1 MLTDSNI
8 ANVLLD
14 TLSSEPAKSHELL
27 FYSTFAHKTFL
38 LMQRTGPGTKG
49 YEKLQQTFGDAV
61 TKVRAL
67 IHDAGELHGFEGAG
81 ALTEI
86 SHAGMAKLL
95 DLMRDLAAI
104 KQRSV

>member
-1 MLTDSNI
+1 LLKGSNLS
-8 ANVLLD
+8 NSLLEA
-14 TLSSEPAKSHELL
+14 LAEKPAKRHELL

-38 LMQRTGPGTKG
+38 LMQRSGPVAEG
-49 YEKLQQTFGDAV
+49 YEKLQQTFADAV

-67 IHDAGELHGFEGAG
+67 IQEAAEQHGFEGAL

-95 DLMRDLAAI
+95 DLMHDLAII
-104 KQRSV
+104 KQSSI